1 MYRGGVHVTGQAA
14 VTLTA
19 GVYVMDG
26 GGFRVNGPASV
37 TGNGVM
43 IYNTAGDTHPA
54 GPVRIEG
61 QGKVELTAPTAG
73 TYQGISVFQHRGLTQ
88 PVTVSGSG
96 QTTVTGVVYAAKAP
110 VTLTGTAAGTD
121 VLGGAY
127 VADSL
132 TATGAGSVTVSYG
145 QNPPRVPD
153 VRLVE

>member
-1 MYRGGVHVTGQAA
+1 
-14 VTLTA
+14 
-19 GVYVMDG
+19 
-26 GGFRVNGPASV
+26 
-37 TGNGVM
+37 
-43 IYNTAGDTHPA
+43 
-54 GPVRIEG
+54 VRIEG
-61 QGKVELTAPTAG
+61 QGRVELTPPTAG

-110 VTLTGTAAGTD
+110 VALTGTAAAGTD